1 MYSSVLY
8 KMFCLKICLLG
19 LLWSRVDS
27 QEWIKFIKVIQK
39 VILND
44 TYYSDY
50 IFSKCLNLSR

>member
-1 MYSSVLY
+1 ML
-8 KMFCLKICLLG
+8 CLKICLLG

-27 QEWIKFIKVIQK
+27 QEWIKFIKAIQK
-39 VILND
+39 VIFND